1 MFTPLEAAAGESGES
16 ASIFHTGPT
25 NLGMDSRYHVIF
37 TLGSL
42 AEDMKVKPR
51 LDLHR

>member
-25 NLGMDSRYHVIF
+25 NLGMDSRYRVIF

-42 AEDMKVKPR
+42 AEDIKVKPR